1 MGRWLSKLKGL
12 CALFPTYIAL
22 SLIRLSPGLSGLSKD
37 QIDEDA
43 LADDLAKELMADY
56 LSGDPWLCYHDQSGG
71 VHAMGDP
78 QNEWFIMTINPIKM
92 HDLEVPPF

>member
-1 MGRWLSKLKGL
+1 MKGL

-22 SLIRLSPGLSGLSKD
+22 SLIRLLPGLSGLSKD

-71 VHAMGDP
+71 FMQWGIP
-78 QNEWFIMTINPIKM
+78 KM
-92 HDLEVPPF
+92 NGL